1 MWEVVWTDPDKES
14 RREHR
19 ERKAI
24 QKEQKD
30 KDRVTTG
37 SVSTRSVS
45 PSESRTFGF
54 FGSKSSKRSTTPKP
68 ESSAPTLASSTDDS
82 KVRRVSC
89 LSSTPSTAASPP
101 TSDLLAAAGTF
112 SSSAD
117 PLTSQLTESLHD
129 SPESSTRGLLDSVF
143 SRWTDTS
150 LPPASPSTTSMAD
163 STTKTTHYIQTLG
176 PSSFITKDT
185 KVTVSPR
192 TCGDD
197 ITGVVSV
204 VRISAD
210 PVREAPPTPP
220 RSPATVTSIS
230 MNADTPISLFPG
242 QFSPPSKLP
251 IARVP
256 SWTSK
261 FKPNNPDAW
270 KPPDA
275 WECVPS
281 PETRASTFEDI
292 MEDPTEAA
300 EEGLSLSLNLSG
312 VQREVKSMAV
322 ASPETRLVRLTESW
336 GVSDEANLYKEL
348 EMEKKRWMLS
358 SLDNLDKPID
368 IDPAKHVPWKITAAK
383 AKKVLALYES
393 QATTSYLAALHYT
406 KNIYHMSPTPLS
418 HRLFPNIHPVA
429 VPAISP
435 STFPVGPGLF
445 GAVYSLSLPSLV
457 PSPDVPAILKS
468 VHRCLSMGGTF
479 HLTLIDPLPSTTTL
493 GPLLRAWLDEHLL
506 FNLERN
512 FRCMNPSKLFPI
524 WLADASLRAEGSTI
538 TTVKFLAVASPDPEG
553 VEAEGLRRSERS
565 VKQELRSLVGRLLW
579 MDVWGNYIAA
589 DGWWWDDPAIV
600 QECQQM
606 RTSWE
611 YCVIE
616 AVKDV

>member
-30 KDRVTTG
+30 KDRATTG

-101 TSDLLAAAGTF
+101 TSDLLAAPVAF

-117 PLTSQLTESLHD
+117 PSTPQLTESLHD
-129 SPESSTRGLLDSVF
+129 SPGSSTRGLLDSVF

-220 RSPATVTSIS
+220 RSPATLTSIS

-242 QFSPPSKLP
+242 QFSPPSKIS

-275 WECVPS
+275 WDCVPS

-292 MEDPTEAA
+292 MEDPTEA

-322 ASPETRLVRLTESW
+322 ASPEIRLVRLTESW

-358 SLDNLDKPID
+358 SLDNLDKPVD
-368 IDPAKHVPWKITAAK
+368 IDPARHVPWKITAAK

-435 STFPVGPGLF
+435 STFPVGPGL
-445 GAVYSLSLPSLV
+445 
-457 PSPDVPAILKS
+457 
-468 VHRCLSMGGTF
+468 
-479 HLTLIDPLPSTTTL
+479 
-493 GPLLRAWLDEHLL
+493 
-506 FNLERN
+506 
-512 FRCMNPSKLFPI
+512 
-524 WLADASLRAEGSTI
+524 
-538 TTVKFLAVASPDPEG
+538 
-553 VEAEGLRRSERS
+553 S